1 MNFKVDQTYKFD
13 DIFQFISTQIKGYV
27 LIDYMLE
34 DDHYTPN
41 GKMRIFDSLD
51 KLKTYMFDIIANN
64 GYTFEIEDAVYIKNM
79 VTYGLIRESRYK
91 YYFRVNHYYHI
102 YNISEDESNQ
112 LIRETEEYLKKNN
125 GKPLEY

>member
-1 MNFKVDQTYKFD
+1 MNFEVDKNYKFD
-13 DIFQFISTQIKGYV
+13 DIFSFISTQIKGYV

-41 GKMRIFDSLD
+41 GNMKIFDSLD
-51 KLKTYMFDIIANN
+51 KLKIYMFNIIKDYR
-64 GYTFEIEDAVYIKNM
+64 YTFEVEGEYIKNM
-79 VTYGLIRESRYK
+79 VTYGLIRESCMK
-91 YYFRVNHYYHI
+91 YYYRVIHYYHI